1 MKLQNYYKFSRNGI
15 NILIDIPSGAVHV
28 IDEITNEIINQLE
41 KGVKRE
47 EIVKVLSHFPQHEV
61 EQALEE
67 LGQLVD
73 KKYLFTEDNGGE
85 ITKPNSDIVKA
96 LCLHVAHDCNMR
108 CKYCF
113 ASSGHFGGE
122 RTLMD
127 IETAKKAVDFILE
140 KSGPRK
146 NCEIDFFGGEPLMN
160 FPLIK
165 EVITYAREREKEYN
179 KHIRFT
185 LTTNGLAL
193 TKEVQ
198 DFVNDHGLS
207 TVLSL
212 DGRKEVNDNMRKTVQ
227 GEGTYEQIIDKY
239 REFVQSRNNRN
250 YYVRGTFTAENLD
263 FAEDVKHI
271 VEQGFTEVSV
281 EPVVVPENKGYALTF
296 EHLNKLKEEYWKL
309 TDIYLDYY
317 KKDKPFNFFHFN
329 INIDGGPCAAKR
341 VSGCG
346 AGVEYLAIAPNG
358 DIYPCHQ
365 FVGNKEFIMGNL
377 NTSFSGDKIKE
388 AFLQSS
394 LFEKEDCIRCWARYY
409 CGGGCH
415 ANAYLYNKDLTKPYK
430 LGCELQKIRTECSLY
445 IEAVKAINKILK

>member
-1 MKLQNYYKFSRNGI
+1 MILRNYYKFSRN
-15 NILIDIPSGAVHV
+15 NVNVLVDIPTGAVHV
-28 IDEITNEIINQLE
+28 VDSIVYDILTKLEEGVAQENLAEELPDYQLSEIQGALDEINELIANNL
-41 KGVKRE
+41 
-47 EIVKVLSHFPQHEV
+47 
-61 EQALEE
+61 
-67 LGQLVD
+67 
-73 KKYLFTEDNGGE
+73 LFTEDLGHLQQ
-85 ITKPNSDIVKA
+85 KPNSEIIKA

-140 KSGPRK
+140 KSGPRR

-160 FPLIK
+160 FELIK
-165 EVITYAREREKEYN
+165 ETIAYARDKEKPLN
-179 KHIRFT
+179 KNIRFT

-198 DFVNDHGLS
+198 DFVNEQGLS

-212 DGRKEVNDNMRKTVQ
+212 DGRKEVNDSMRKTVDGQ
-227 GEGTYEQIIDKY
+227 GTHDEIVNRYK
-239 REFVQSRNNRN
+239 EFVQGRNNQN
-250 YYVRGTFTAENLD
+250 YYIRGTFTGENID
-263 FAEDVKHI
+263 FSEDVKHI
-271 VEQGFTEVSV
+271 VDMGFSEVSV
-281 EPVVVPENKGYALTF
+281 EPVVVSDERSYALTDK
-296 EHLNKLKEEYWKL
+296 HLEKLKEEYWKL
-309 TDIYLDYY
+309 ADIYLDYHE
-317 KKDKPFNFFHFN
+317 KGKPFNFFHFN

-346 AGVEYLAIAPNG
+346 AGIEYLAIDPSG

-365 FVGNKEFIMGNL
+365 FVGDKDFLMGNL
-377 NTSFSGDKIKE
+377 STEFKGDKIKNNFAE
-388 AFLQSS
+388 SS
-394 LFEKEDCIRCWARYY
+394 MFDKEDCKKCWARYY

-415 ANAYLYNKDLTKPYK
+415 ANAHSHNKDLKIPYQ

-445 IEAVKAINKILK
+445 IEASKAISKSLK